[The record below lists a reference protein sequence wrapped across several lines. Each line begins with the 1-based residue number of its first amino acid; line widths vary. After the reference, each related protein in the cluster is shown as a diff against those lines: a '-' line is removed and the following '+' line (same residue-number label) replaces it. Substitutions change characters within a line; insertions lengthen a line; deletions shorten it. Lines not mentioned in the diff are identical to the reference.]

1 MLRLAN
7 VSVESWPGNSFDDGY
22 VEVDAP
28 DLLIEAQASMKVDN
42 FFRSAEGANFD
53 QPRSAAKISRYSAGS
68 TDAGAP
74 ADTWENVAHHAA
86 KISHYDTKQLP
97 LRHRRYLYTGYLHT
111 TTQSPHHPGH

>member
-42 FFRSAEGANFD
+42 FFRSAAGANFD

-68 TDAGAP
+68 TAAGAP
-74 ADTWENVAHHAA
+74 ADNLENVPYHEPQNTYYAPNR
-86 KISHYDTKQLP
+86 TT
-97 LRHRRYLYTGYLHT
+97 LRHKAPTPT
-111 TTQSPHHPGH
+111 AATA

>member
-74 ADTWENVAHHAA
+74 ADNWENVDR
-86 KISHYDTKQLP
+86 KSVVEGKSVSVRVDLGGSRFIKKN
-97 LRHRRYLYTGYLHT
+97 T
-111 TTQSPHHPGH
+111 TNKS